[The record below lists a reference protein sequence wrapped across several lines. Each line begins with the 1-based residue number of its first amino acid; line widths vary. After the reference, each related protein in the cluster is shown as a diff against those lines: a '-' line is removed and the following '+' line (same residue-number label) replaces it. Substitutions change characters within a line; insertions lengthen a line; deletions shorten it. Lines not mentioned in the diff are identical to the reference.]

1 MRVLFLLF
9 ISFVAIFA
17 DVNKT
22 ENNLDQ
28 NLTNLDLA
36 QTKEANITK
45 NIIENLQ
52 KDLKNINETI
62 KDNIWLT
69 QYQNH
74 LSYQKLI
81 KERNE
86 LEKQLK
92 NIKNKDKRETI
103 LDDIKIYDEQIL
115 LLSEF
120 ESMPFSRLLE
130 TKDIPEYKKIS
141 TPFTILSGL
150 SYIKQ
155 LNSQK
160 DEYKSKLN
168 QIVTLVEK
176 LKEKNDIL
184 MTINSYIPNL

>member
-17 DVNKT
+17 DINKT
-22 ENNLDQ
+22 ENSLDVNLSNL
-28 NLTNLDLA
+28 NLT

-52 KDLKNINETI
+52 KDVKNIDETI

-120 ESMPFSRLLE
+120 E
-130 TKDIPEYKKIS
+130 IHKKTNIN
-141 TPFTILSGL
+141 LNL
-150 SYIKQ
+150 IK
-155 LNSQK
+155 L
-160 DEYKSKLN
+160 
-168 QIVTLVEK
+168 
-176 LKEKNDIL
+176 
-184 MTINSYIPNL
+184 

>member
-28 NLTNLDLA
+28 NLTNLNLT

-74 LSYQKLI
+74 LSYPLKALLFHI
-81 KERNE
+81 HFFLFAFFFLLYLMFLLPVKEF
-86 LEKQLK
+86 
-92 NIKNKDKRETI
+92 
-103 LDDIKIYDEQIL
+103 L
-115 LLSEF
+115 L
-120 ESMPFSRLLE
+120 
-130 TKDIPEYKKIS
+130 
-141 TPFTILSGL
+141 
-150 SYIKQ
+150 
-155 LNSQK
+155 
-160 DEYKSKLN
+160 
-168 QIVTLVEK
+168 
-176 LKEKNDIL
+176 
-184 MTINSYIPNL
+184 

>member
-17 DVNKT
+17 DANKT

-28 NLTNLDLA
+28 NLTNLDLT

-92 NIKNKDKRETI
+92 NIKNKI
-103 LDDIKIYDEQIL
+103 
-115 LLSEF
+115 
-120 ESMPFSRLLE
+120 
-130 TKDIPEYKKIS
+130 
-141 TPFTILSGL
+141 
-150 SYIKQ
+150 
-155 LNSQK
+155 N
-160 DEYKSKLN
+160 
-168 QIVTLVEK
+168 EK
-176 LKEKNDIL
+176 LYLMIL
-184 MTINSYIPNL
+184 KFMMNKFYY